1 MVSIF
6 AIFSLQLSYLDIKYG
21 EIPRHFSIFMLIC
34 LFFTHISTFATNNTP
49 LLNSV
54 TIPLTGTLFASI
66 IFGFVYFAT
75 QKKMGLAD
83 IWYAIGAGFVLG
95 SKYFIISVLIAC
107 VTAGIFFAISHFAQ
121 KKGKTEKSIPFIP
134 FLTMGYFFSL
144 FCYYLA

>member
-1 MVSIF
+1 MFLNFAFFSI
-6 AIFSLQLSYLDIKYG
+6 ILSWLDINYG
-21 EIPRHFSIFMLIC
+21 EIPRAFSMFMLVCVIAC
-34 LFFTHISTFATNNTP
+34 QIATSSIQFAEA
-49 LLNSV
+49 
-54 TIPLTGTLFASI
+54 IFAAV

-95 SKYFIISVLIAC
+95 IKYFIISVLSAC